1 MTLPNRLDRWPGAN
15 CEVKIRDVCQW
26 KETSGD
32 QSFGARGELPSLK
45 FHLPA
50 IL

>member
-1 MTLPNRLDRWPGAN
+1 MTLLNRLDHWPGVN
-15 CEVKIRDVCQW
+15 CEVKIRDECQW

-32 QSFGARGELPSLK
+32 QFFEARGELPSLK